1 MKSRATLQ
9 RYWRERTAEQSQ
21 AQYGMD
27 DANRLLR
34 SGFLAGIFSRYY
46 IPKKYSILELGCN
59 VGRNLLVL
67 NGEGYKNLYGI
78 EINPNAVEMMKK
90 EHPGLATVTVGAIE
104 DVLLGHVPVDVIF
117 TMAVLMHLPPE
128 SERVFADIAR
138 KCKKFLITIE
148 DEMEHEKLRHRSR
161 KYATI
166 FKSMGF
172 DLVTSYPTVPGMT
185 GSYVAQVMIKK

>member
-104 DVLLGHVPVDVIF
+104 DVLLGHVPVDVI
-117 TMAVLMHLPPE
+117 
-128 SERVFADIAR
+128 
-138 KCKKFLITIE
+138 
-148 DEMEHEKLRHRSR
+148 
-161 KYATI
+161 
-166 FKSMGF
+166 
-172 DLVTSYPTVPGMT
+172 
-185 GSYVAQVMIKK
+185 